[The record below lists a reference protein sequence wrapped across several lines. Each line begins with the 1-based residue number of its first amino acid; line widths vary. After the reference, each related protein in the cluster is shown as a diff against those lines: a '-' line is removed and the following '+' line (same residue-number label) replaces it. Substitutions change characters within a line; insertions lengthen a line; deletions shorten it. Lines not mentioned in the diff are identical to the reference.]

1 MEKITRTFTIAIMV
15 IICCSC
21 CTNEAEVKQQT
32 DRKLTR
38 KEKIADIER
47 QLASATH
54 GIPLSIPILD
64 ESGPAIHLIPV
75 TENYKT
81 IERIYVL
88 DASDSTRQ
96 VNMSRD
102 LFLLDSL
109 IINDYSY
116 RYAVVRGLS
125 GKKHRLNIEKE
136 RGFGYQLNEIYND
149 PPLGLECK
157 RIPVVEESGAAY

>member
-1 MEKITRTFTIAIMV
+1 MKKITKKFTIAITV
-15 IICCSC
+15 IICSC
-21 CTNEAEVKQQT
+21 CTNEAEVKNQT
-32 DRKLTR
+32 VRELTR
-38 KEKIADIER
+38 EELIRETER
-47 QLASATH
+47 ELGAATH
-54 GIPLSIPILD
+54 AVVLSIPILNECD
-64 ESGPAIHLIPV
+64 PQIHLIPV
-75 TENYKT
+75 IPTEDSKT

-88 DASDSTRQ
+88 DARDTTRQ

-102 LFLLDSL
+102 LYVLDS
-109 IINDYSY
+109 IDSSY

-157 RIPVVEESGAAY
+157 RIPVVEESGAAQ

>member
-21 CTNEAEVKQQT
+21 SNEAEVKQQT

-38 KEKIADIER
+38 EEKIADIER

-64 ESGPAIHLIPV
+64 ECDPQIHLIPV

-81 IERIYVL
+81 IRIYLL
-88 DASDSTRQ
+88 DARDSTRQ
-96 VNMSRD
+96 VNMTRD

-109 IINDYSY
+109 IKNDYSY
-116 RYAVVRGLS
+116 RYAVVRDLS
-125 GKKHRLNIEKE
+125 GNSYRLNIEDE
-136 RGFGYQLNEIYND
+136 MGLSYQLREIYNS
-149 PPLGLECK
+149 PLGLECK
-157 RIPVVEESGAAY
+157 RIPVEETE